1 MISSYD
7 DTSYPIYNY
16 YEQLAEVELIDNY
29 KEYTIPVNTKGFISE
44 PKDKP
49 ENRIKGPTVIG
60 LCCLIILN
68 LKTNN
73 Q

>member
-7 DTSYPIYNY
+7 DTGYYPIYNY

-49 ENRIKGPTVIG
+49 ENRNKGPTDRES
-60 LCCLIILN
+60 IIFLN